1 MQTHFHRLPGL
12 GLILALGLMLTA
24 AAQAA
29 SYHVYVGCYT
39 GPKSKGIQYFKF
51 DAATG
56 QLSDGT
62 LAAEATHPTWLVVHP
77 SRKYLYAL
85 SEVGGARGG
94 GITAYALDAASGR
107 LSQLNTQSSGGNGPC
122 HLAVDRTGQCL
133 LVANYGGGS
142 VAALPIR
149 TDGSLG
155 EAASFIQHQGA
166 SVNPQ
171 RQKGPHAHSVDVDPA
186 NRFVLVCDLGL
197 DKVLTYRLDP
207 ARAALTPA
215 EPPHTATAPGA
226 GPRHLAWHP
235 NGRWVY
241 VINELNN
248 TVVQYAYDAQTGAL
262 TPRQTVPTLPPEF
275 TGQNT
280 TAEIAVH
287 PSGKFVYGS
296 NRGHDSLVVYA
307 VNAETGALTL
317 VQHHPSGGK
326 TPRHFAL
333 DPTGRWVLSGNQ
345 TSGNLVVLAVDA
357 ATGRLSDTGRSVEV
371 PAVCVQFVPVK

>member
-1 MQTHFHRLPGL
+1 MQATMMCRWFAGLLLGCGL
-12 GLILALGLMLTA
+12 GFAVTLDA
-24 AAQAA
+24 AT
-29 SYHVYVGCYT
+29 YHAYVGSYT
-39 GPKSKGIQYFKF
+39 GPKSKGIQYFQF
-51 DAATG
+51 DASTG
-56 QLSDGT
+56 RLSGGA
-62 LAAEATHPTWLVVHP
+62 LAAEVANPTWLVVHP

-85 SEVGGARGG
+85 SEVGGAQGG
-94 GITAYALDAASGR
+94 GITAFALEAASGR
-107 LSQLNTQSSGGNGPC
+107 LTRLNTQSSGGNGPC

-133 LVANYGGGS
+133 LVANYGSGS

-149 TDGSLG
+149 ADGSLG
-155 EAASFIQHQGA
+155 EAASLIQHQGA

-197 DKVLTYRLDP
+197 DKVLTYRLEP
-207 ARAALTPA
+207 AKALLAPA
-215 EPPHTATAPGA
+215 EPPHVATAPGA
-226 GPRHLAWHP
+226 GPRHLAFHP

-248 TVVQYAYDAQTGAL
+248 TVVQYAYQADKGSL
-262 TPRQTVPTLPPEF
+262 TPLSTIPTLPEGF

-287 PSGKFVYGS
+287 PNGRFVYGS
-296 NRGHDSLVVYA
+296 NRGHDSIVVYA
-307 VNAETGALTL
+307 VDANTGRLTL

-333 DPTGRWVLSGNQ
+333 DPSGRWLLSGNQ
-345 TSGNLVVLAVDA
+345 TSGNLVVLAVDN
-357 ATGRLSDTGRSVEV
+357 ATGRLSETGHSVEV
-371 PAVCVQFVPVK
+371 PAVCVQFVPAP